1 MIKDQKNRDDVEKN
15 TSAVKYI
22 LVMANIILILIS
34 IGFSWGYSQNLK
46 KEQKA
51 AKLDAFCATIESMKQ
66 VSDNY
71 LRMEL
76 GYAKDWAQYIERNDM
91 TIDEALDYINAS
103 NHQEDRYAHIV
114 DMQTFEAYTT
124 YSQDGSDFVS
134 CYQNFYDRR
143 TEETYQLFLDTMQKM
158 LASESDFN
166 VLGKYR
172 ADDTQTNVISVGTRV
187 ALRADDGEK
196 KDYLLLRIIPVES
209 VRKIWVFPVEYM
221 SAEIGMITKSGAYV
235 IPSNSMKSLSFSEF
249 ILGYNLVDDYGKLEE
264 MLRQLS
270 STQSGI
276 LEYKDSKGQD
286 CYWYYSS
293 FGEESGIDIVGYI
306 PVKNLDTYTTSWV
319 IIFMTCGVLL
329 LLALVDGAYICHMNR
344 RLRETAKVA
353 EEASKAKT
361 QFLSTM
367 SHDIR
372 TPMNGIIGMTNIA
385 KIHINEP
392 EYVKSCLNKVSLA
405 SDHLLTLINDIL
417 DISKVESGSMVLNP
431 AVFSVEESIEKLI
444 DIVQIQMEDK
454 NLRFETEKEIPEVYL
469 VADELRLNQI
479 FINIL
484 TNAIKYTPQGG
495 TIKMSVR
502 EEMQESGKVRLI
514 YCVSD
519 TGMGMTEEFQETMY
533 HMFSR
538 ETDSRTDKIQG
549 TGLGLAIVKQMVDLM
564 GGTIQCE
571 SAPNKGTK
579 FTITIDL
586 EKGDA
591 GEYRQKYGT
600 DDGQADQF
608 EDLRVLVAE
617 DNDLNWEISCELLKS
632 IGVSCVRAQ
641 NGQECIDLLE
651 ASEKNP
657 YDLVL
662 MDIQMPVMNGKEA
675 ARQIR
680 QSSCD
685 SIKNIMI
692 VAMTADAFAEDV
704 WECINAGMNGHISK
718 PVDKKKVIEVL
729 RQVQQRKKEKDT

>member
-1 MIKDQKNRDDVEKN
+1 
-15 TSAVKYI
+15 
-22 LVMANIILILIS
+22 
-34 IGFSWGYSQNLK
+34 
-46 KEQKA
+46 
-51 AKLDAFCATIESMKQ
+51 
-66 VSDNY
+66 
-71 LRMEL
+71 
-76 GYAKDWAQYIERNDM
+76 
-91 TIDEALDYINAS
+91 
-103 NHQEDRYAHIV
+103 
-114 DMQTFEAYTT
+114 
-124 YSQDGSDFVS
+124 
-134 CYQNFYDRR
+134 
-143 TEETYQLFLDTMQKM
+143 M

-166 VLGKYR
+166 ILGKYR

-187 ALRADDGEK
+187 ALRSGDGEK
-196 KDYLLLRIIPVES
+196 KEYLLLRIIPVES
-209 VRKIWVFPVEYM
+209 VRKIWIFPVEYM

-264 MLRQLS
+264 MLRKLS

-293 FGEESGIDIVGYI
+293 FGKESGIDIVGYI
-306 PVKNLDTYTTSWV
+306 PVKNLDTYTTNWF

-329 LLALVDGAYICHMNR
+329 LLALVDGVYIYHINR

-385 KIHINEP
+385 KTHINEP

-431 AVFSVEESIEKLI
+431 AVFSLEESIEKLT
-444 DIVQIQMEDK
+444 DIVQVQMEDK
-454 NLRFETEKEIPEVYL
+454 NLRFETEKEIPEIYL

-495 TIKMSVR
+495 TIKMSVT
-502 EEMQESGKVRLI
+502 EELLGNEKVRLV

-519 TGMGMTEEFQETMY
+519 TGMGMSEEFQENMY

-571 SAPNKGTK
+571 SAPDKGTT
-579 FTITIDL
+579 FTVTIDL
-586 EKGDA
+586 KKGNA
-591 GEYRQKYGT
+591 EEYREKYGT

-608 EDLRVLVAE
+608 ENLRVLVAE
-617 DNDLNWEISCELLKS
+617 DNDLNWEISCELLQS
-632 IGVSCVRAQ
+632 IGVFCVRAQ
-641 NGQECIDLLE
+641 NGQECVDMLE

-657 YDLVL
+657 YDLIL

-675 ARQIR
+675 ARRIR
-680 QSSCD
+680 QSSREF
-685 SIKNIMI
+685 IKNIMI

-718 PVDKKKVIEVL
+718 PVDKKKVLEVL